1 MKSLLVWLELW
12 TRSRLRSRWSARR
25 RAHGGDLGLRDGYGS
40 ARAVPLCIVFRR
52 MDRRTVARLRRCGVR
67 HVDRIP
73 IGNLQQQLGVTCGDA
88 WIVSAIYL
96 DISDMRALGC
106 PRTQLDVDELEHL
119 GFRVLKTSSG
129 TFSNGTRGAGFARAH
144 TKRSYRPV
152 SGAQS
157 SSIGA
162 IRPESLRSSVRTLL
176 TARSTG

>member
-1 MKSLLVWLELW
+1 
-12 TRSRLRSRWSARR
+12 
-25 RAHGGDLGLRDGYGS
+25 
-40 ARAVPLCIVFRR
+40 

-129 TFSNGTRGAGFARAH
+129 TFSNGTRGRG
-144 TKRSYRPV
+144 
-152 SGAQS
+152 
-157 SSIGA
+157 I
-162 IRPESLRSSVRTLL
+162 RSSTHETILSASQRGSVKLDRRDQTRV
-176 TARSTG
+176 AAVERPNVVDGPIDGVSH